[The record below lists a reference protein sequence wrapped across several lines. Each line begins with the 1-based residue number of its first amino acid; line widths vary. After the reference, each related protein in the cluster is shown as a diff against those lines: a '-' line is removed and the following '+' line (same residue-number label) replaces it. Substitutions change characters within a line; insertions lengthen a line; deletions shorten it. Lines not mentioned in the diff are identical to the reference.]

1 MEFFH
6 MVVLVISVSILVIVL
21 AYLGLSLRNAKK
33 NMVFPPTQ
41 NTCPDGWTFN
51 SGGMCQMPTSG
62 NVGSITTVNATS
74 NSNLIKT
81 NGVWGIM
88 PESVDWVAKTG
99 KTAVCAKQAW
109 ANKYGVTWDGV
120 SNYNSCM

>member
-6 MVVLVISVSILVIVL
+6 IAVLTISIGILVIVL
-21 AYLGLSLRNAKK
+21 AYLSISLRNAKK
-33 NMVFPPTQ
+33 NTVFPPTQ

-51 SGGMCQMPTSG
+51 SNNMCQMPISG
-62 NVGSITTVNATS
+62 NIGNITMANASSTS
-74 NSNLIKT
+74 NLVKT
-81 NGVWGIM
+81 KGIWGIM
-88 PESVDWVAKTG
+88 PESTDWVSKTG

>member
-6 MVVLVISVSILVIVL
+6 FVVLSISAIVL
-21 AYLGLSLRNAKK
+21 IIVLIYLGISLKNAKK
-33 NMVFPPTQ
+33 NEIFPPTQ

-51 SGGMCQMPTSG
+51 DIGMCQMPTTG
-62 NVGSITTVNATS
+62 NNGNITAVNATS
-74 NSNLIKT
+74 NSNLVKT

-88 PESVDWVAKTG
+88 PESTDWVSKTG
-99 KTAVCAKQAW
+99 KTAVCAKKAW

-120 SNYNSCM
+120 SNYNSCN